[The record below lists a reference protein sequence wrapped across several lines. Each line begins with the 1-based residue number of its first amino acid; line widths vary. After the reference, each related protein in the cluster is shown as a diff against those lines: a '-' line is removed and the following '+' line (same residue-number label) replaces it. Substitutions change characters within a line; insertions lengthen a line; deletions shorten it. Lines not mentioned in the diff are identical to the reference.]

1 MNVKHRSHAKPRPKG
16 QGTAKGDVKVAK
28 TKKDSSRSMNVT
40 LMTTLLVTAA
50 FVATLACYWWVW
62 GRTSRAPMP
71 DARRIERMPTVPFYL
86 PPRHELPLDQV
97 HDADTEKMEAVRTA
111 FLQSW
116 NAYRRH
122 GWGYDEYHPLSKS
135 GSNLL
140 GSPNRP
146 LGYTIVDALDM
157 LILQGLQQEYEEAR
171 DWIRDVLHWD
181 LDGRLNVFETTI
193 RVMGGLLSASA
204 LMRDPPPGTL
214 PVSLEDAQMFQDK
227 AEQLAWRLL
236 PAFET
241 PTGIPKREINL
252 ATGESFYDK
261 DNFNSSSLAEATTIQ
276 LEFKYLAHLTKNQKY
291 WYLAENPMFFV
302 REATRPPR
310 HGLLPIFLDP
320 QSGVPLVGEVR
331 LGSRGDSYYEYLVK
345 QHLQTNYT
353 EKVYRDM
360 YEHAFDGIKST
371 LLGEFTGVEPPLLY
385 TMELFPRRVQQQITW
400 TRRTKQDHLVCFL
413 GGAMMLGASVH
424 ADGTLHPPF
433 SDSQATAAMQEDW
446 RVGHELVRSCVNT
459 YTESATGLGAEIVF
473 FQPPTETK
481 PGTRPWMV
489 KRYVL
494 PTYQVQT
501 TQRDRTRHHPSI
513 RATFCGLKR
522 SNRSISHSS

>member
-1 MNVKHRSHAKPRPKG
+1 MNSKKIATSKRRPSISIKKFI
-16 QGTAKGDVKVAK
+16 TAA
-28 TKKDSSRSMNVT
+28 
-40 LMTTLLVTAA
+40 LFAAITLLAA
-50 FVATLACYWWVW
+50 LATYMWASR
-62 GRTSRAPMP
+62 RTPRTRMPNASNVERVPSAPFFLP
-71 DARRIERMPTVPFYL
+71 ARR
-86 PPRHELPLDQV
+86 ELPLSPV
-97 HDADTEKMEAVRTA
+97 HEADVEKMEAVSTA

-122 GWGYDEYHPLSKS
+122 GWGFDEYHPLSKV

-140 GSPNRP
+140 GSSDSP
-146 LGYTIVDALDM
+146 LGFTIVDALDM
-157 LILQGLQQEYEEAR
+157 LILQGLQREYEEAR

-204 LMRDPPPGTL
+204 LMRNPPPDSL
-214 PVSLEDAQMFQDK
+214 PASLEDAQMFQDK

-276 LEFKYLAHLTKNQKY
+276 LEFKYLAHLTKNQRY
-291 WYLAENPMFFV
+291 WYMAENPMFFV

-310 HGLLPIFLDP
+310 QGLLPIFLDP
-320 QSGVPLVGEVR
+320 QSGAPLLGEVR

-345 QHLQTNYT
+345 QYLQTNYT
-353 EKVYRDM
+353 ETVYHDM

-371 LLGEFTGVEPPLLY
+371 LLGEFTGIDPPLLY
-385 TMELFPRRVQQQITW
+385 TMELFPRRVQQQIAW
-400 TRRTKQDHLVCFL
+400 ARRTKQDHLVCFL

-433 SDSQATAAMQEDW
+433 NDSLATAAMQEDW

-473 FQPPTETK
+473 FQPPNEMK

-489 KRYVL
+489 KRYVV
-494 PTYQVQT
+494 PTYSV
-501 TQRDRTRHHPSI
+501 
-513 RATFCGLKR
+513 
-522 SNRSISHSS
+522 

>member
-1 MNVKHRSHAKPRPKG
+1 MAPRVEVRHVLRTLDFSHMGVKQRTQAKSRS
-16 QGTAKGDVKVAK
+16 KVHTSA
-28 TKKDSSRSMNVT
+28 KDSKNGNRTIKSKQSSS
-40 LMTTLLVTAA
+40 LGKKALLASLLVVAA
-50 FVATLACYWWVW
+50 LAAALASYLWALW
-62 GRTSRAPMP
+62 RAAYPTMHYT
-71 DARRIERMPTVPFYL
+71 DTFERIPTVPFTL
-86 PPRHELPLDQV
+86 PPQHELPQEPLYE
-97 HDADTEKMEAVRTA
+97 ADTEKLEAVRTA

-116 NAYRRH
+116 NAYRQH
-122 GWGYDEYHPLSKS
+122 GWGFDEYHPISKS

-140 GSPNRP
+140 GRPDSP

-157 LILQGLQQEYEEAR
+157 LILHGLQREYEEAR

-214 PVSLEDAQMFQDK
+214 PASLEDADMFQDK
-227 AEQLAWRLL
+227 AEQLALRLL

-241 PTGIPKREINL
+241 PTGIPKREVNL

-276 LEFKYLAHLTKNQKY
+276 LEFKYLAHLTKNQRY

-310 HGLLPIFLDP
+310 QGLLPIFLDP
-320 QSGVPLVGEVR
+320 QSGVPLLGEVR

-345 QHLQTNYT
+345 QYLQTNYT
-353 EKVYRDM
+353 EQVYRDM
-360 YEHAFDGIKST
+360 YEHAFNDIKST
-371 LLGEFTGVEPPLLY
+371 LLGQFTGMEPPLLY
-385 TMELFPRRVQQQITW
+385 TMELFPRRVQEQITW
-400 TRRTKQDHLVCFL
+400 ARRTKQDHLVCFL

-424 ADGTLHPPF
+424 ADGTLHPPYNA
-433 SDSQATAAMQEDW
+433 SQATAAMQEDW
-446 RVGHELVRSCVNT
+446 RVGHELVRSCVHT

-473 FQPPTETK
+473 FQPPTDMK
-481 PGTRPWMV
+481 PGTRPWVV
-489 KRYVL
+489 KRYVIL
-494 PTYQVQT
+494 TY
-501 TQRDRTRHHPSI
+501 
-513 RATFCGLKR
+513 AA
-522 SNRSISHSS
+522 